1 MNEHHHVYTKS
12 RLIKELAFRAG
23 IKKTASR
30 QILEV
35 LAEIVKRETPNGPF
49 ILPGLCKFELV
60 PRKARRIRNPRT
72 GELLIMPP
80 QKALKITAARS
91 AKLAIA
97 PRIPAVP
104 AALYVPPAEETPAPV
119 VPPVPVPVP
128 APTPAAEPAPASG
141 TVPVPVPEPAP
152 AAEPAPESTATPEPP
167 VADEQK
173 PVPPAAPVSEP
184 VPEPPVADEQK
195 PVPPAAPVSEP
206 VPEPTPAAEP
216 APAPETVPA
225 TVPEPAHAP
234 EPAPESAVTPEP
246 PVADEQKPV
255 SPAAPASEPAPEP
268 APAPE
273 AAPAPEPAAEPE
285 PAPEPAPAPE
295 AAPAPE
301 PAPVPEPEPE
311 PEPVQE
317 EPQADA
323 ISFRCVGCGQE
334 IEAPLDAIGLDAECP
349 MCGNIVVVP
358 AKSEPGTM
366 YGPSVGDA
374 PKSTEP
380 VVSAK
385 EAEEMDPS
393 QLKNRTIRIDAEAL
407 GLDDTSPV
415 KKEPV
420 EEKLISFFCP
430 NCRQEIEA
438 TADMAGTPAECP
450 NCGLTFEVPFFS
462 EAGSIH
468 DEHRA
473 EEEAKASYQA
483 QKGKTMRIDLP
494 DDF

>member
-1 MNEHHHVYTKS
+1 MNDHRHVYTKS

-23 IKKTASR
+23 IKKIASR

-35 LAEIVKRETPNGPF
+35 LAEIIKRETPNGPF

-104 AALYVPPAEETPAPV
+104 AALYVPPAEETPAPAV
-119 VPPVPVPVP
+119 VPVPVP
-128 APTPAAEPAPASG
+128 APAAEPAAASVPAPAPVDQTPPAPAPAVDPAPASE
-141 TVPVPVPEPAP
+141 TVEQPVPAQEATPTPAPAEEPAPAP
-152 AAEPAPESTATPEPP
+152 AAEPAP
-167 VADEQK
+167 
-173 PVPPAAPVSEP
+173 APT
-184 VPEPPVADEQK
+184 
-195 PVPPAAPVSEP
+195 
-206 VPEPTPAAEP
+206 PEPTPAQAPAEEPKTAPTAEPVAEPAPGPAP
-216 APAPETVPA
+216 APAPEPT
-225 TVPEPAHAP
+225 
-234 EPAPESAVTPEP
+234 
-246 PVADEQKPV
+246 
-255 SPAAPASEPAPEP
+255 PAPEP
-268 APAPE
+268 APAP
-273 AAPAPEPAAEPE
+273 AP
-285 PAPEPAPAPE
+285 
-295 AAPAPE
+295 
-301 PAPVPEPEPE
+301 
-311 PEPVQE
+311 E
-317 EPQADA
+317 EPQPEA
-323 ISFRCVGCGQE
+323 ISFKCPGCGQE

-385 EAEEMDPS
+385 EAEEMDPT

-407 GLDDTSPV
+407 GLDDPTTPA

-430 NCRQEIEA
+430 NCHQEIEA

-473 EEEAKASYQA
+473 EEESKASYQA

>member
-1 MNEHHHVYTKS
+1 MNDHRHVYTKS

-23 IKKTASR
+23 IKKIASR

-35 LAEIVKRETPNGPF
+35 LAEIIKRETPNGPF

-104 AALYVPPAEETPAPV
+104 AALYVPPAVETPAPAV
-119 VPPVPVPVP
+119 VPVPVP
-128 APTPAAEPAPASG
+128 APAAEPAAASVPAPAPVDQTPPAPAPAVDSAPASE
-141 TVPVPVPEPAP
+141 TVEQPVPAQEATPTSAPAEEPAPAP
-152 AAEPAPESTATPEPP
+152 AAEPAP
-167 VADEQK
+167 
-173 PVPPAAPVSEP
+173 APT
-184 VPEPPVADEQK
+184 
-195 PVPPAAPVSEP
+195 
-206 VPEPTPAAEP
+206 PEPTPAQAPAEEPKTAPTAEPVAEPAPGPAP
-216 APAPETVPA
+216 APAPEPT
-225 TVPEPAHAP
+225 
-234 EPAPESAVTPEP
+234 PAP
-246 PVADEQKPV
+246 
-255 SPAAPASEPAPEP
+255 APAP

-273 AAPAPEPAAEPE
+273 
-285 PAPEPAPAPE
+285 
-295 AAPAPE
+295 
-301 PAPVPEPEPE
+301 
-311 PEPVQE
+311 
-317 EPQADA
+317 EPQVDA
-323 ISFRCVGCGQE
+323 ISFKCPGCGQE
-334 IEAPLDAIGLDAECP
+334 IEAPVDAIGLDAECP

-374 PKSTEP
+374 PKSTDP

-385 EAEEMDPS
+385 EAEEMDPT

-407 GLDDTSPV
+407 GLDDPTTPA

-430 NCRQEIEA
+430 NCHQEIEA

-473 EEEAKASYQA
+473 EEESKASYQA

>member
-1 MNEHHHVYTKS
+1 MNERPHVYTKS

-23 IKKTASR
+23 IKKIASR

-35 LAEIVKRETPNGPF
+35 LAEIIKRETPNGPF
-49 ILPGLCKFELV
+49 ILPGLCKFEVV

-72 GELLIMPP
+72 GEALILPP

-104 AALYVPPAEETPAPV
+104 AALYVPPAEETPPPV
-119 VPPVPVPVP
+119 V
-128 APTPAAEPAPASG
+128 A
-141 TVPVPVPEPAP
+141 
-152 AAEPAPESTATPEPP
+152 PAPE
-167 VADEQK
+167 
-173 PVPPAAPVSEP
+173 PVPP
-184 VPEPPVADEQK
+184 
-195 PVPPAAPVSEP
+195 PA
-206 VPEPTPAAEP
+206 PEPTPAPVEEPAPAPAEP
-216 APAPETVPA
+216 APAPVPA
-225 TVPEPAHAP
+225 EESAPAPA
-234 EPAPESAVTPEP
+234 EPAP
-246 PVADEQKPV
+246 V
-255 SPAAPASEPAPEP
+255 SAPAEEP
-268 APAPE
+268 APAP
-273 AAPAPEPAAEPE
+273 AE
-285 PAPEPAPAPE
+285 PAPVPASAEEPAPAPAE
-295 AAPAPE
+295 PAPAPAPAEE
-301 PAPVPEPEPE
+301 PAPAPTEQTSASAEPPPVPAESASAPAEEPMPAPTEESAPA
-311 PEPVQE
+311 E
-317 EPQADA
+317 EPQPEA
-323 ISFRCVGCGQE
+323 ISFKCPGCGQE
-334 IEAPLDAIGLDAECP
+334 IEAPLDAVGLDAECP
-349 MCGNIVVVP
+349 MCGRIVVVP

-385 EAEEMDPS
+385 EAEEMDPA
-393 QLKNRTIRIDAEAL
+393 QLKNRTIRIDAEEL
-407 GLDDTSPV
+407 GLVDPAPA

-430 NCRQEIEA
+430 NCHQEIEA

-468 DEHRA
+468 DEHRQ
-473 EEEAKASYQA
+473 ENEAKASAQA

>member
-1 MNEHHHVYTKS
+1 MNERKHLYTKS

-23 IKKTASR
+23 IKKIASR

-35 LAEIVKRETPNGPF
+35 LAEIIKRETPNGPF

-72 GELLIMPP
+72 GEALILPP

-104 AALYVPPAEETPAPV
+104 AAQYVPPAEETPAPV
-119 VPPVPVPVP
+119 EEPKPTPIPENPESPEKPESPVEEPAPAPVAEP
-128 APTPAAEPAPASG
+128 APTPAPTEESAPTPAPAEEPAP
-141 TVPVPVPEPAP
+141 
-152 AAEPAPESTATPEPP
+152 TP
-167 VADEQK
+167 
-173 PVPPAAPVSEP
+173 
-184 VPEPPVADEQK
+184 
-195 PVPPAAPVSEP
+195 
-206 VPEPTPAAEP
+206 AEP
-216 APAPETVPA
+216 APAPAPA
-225 TVPEPAHAP
+225 V
-234 EPAPESAVTPEP
+234 EPAPTPEEP
-246 PVADEQKPV
+246 
-255 SPAAPASEPAPEP
+255 APASTEP
-268 APAPE
+268 APAP
-273 AAPAPEPAAEPE
+273 AE
-285 PAPEPAPAPE
+285 EPAPAP
-295 AAPAPE
+295 APSEE
-301 PAPVPEPEPE
+301 PAPA
-311 PEPVQE
+311 E
-317 EPQADA
+317 EPQPEA
-323 ISFRCVGCGQE
+323 ISFKCPGCGQE

-349 MCGNIVVVP
+349 MCGRIVVVP

-385 EAEEMDPS
+385 DAEEMDPA

-407 GLDDTSPV
+407 GLDDPSPA

-430 NCRQEIEA
+430 NCHQEIEA

-468 DEHRA
+468 DENRQ
-473 EEEAKASYQA
+473 ESGTKAQVQA

>member
-1 MNEHHHVYTKS
+1 MNERRHIYTKS

-72 GELLIMPP
+72 GEALIMPP
-80 QKALKITAARS
+80 QKALKITASRS

-104 AALYVPPAEETPAPV
+104 AALYVPPAEETPAPAV
-119 VPPVPVPVP
+119 VPAPVPAPEPTPVPVAEPPPPTPEPTPAPVPVEEP
-128 APTPAAEPAPASG
+128 APTPAPAEEPAPTPA
-141 TVPVPVPEPAP
+141 PAEEPAP
-152 AAEPAPESTATPEPP
+152 TPAPVEEPAPTP
-167 VADEQK
+167 
-173 PVPPAAPVSEP
+173 APVEEP
-184 VPEPPVADEQK
+184 A
-195 PVPPAAPVSEP
+195 
-206 VPEPTPAAEP
+206 PTPAPAEEP
-216 APAPETVPA
+216 APAPAPA
-225 TVPEPAHAP
+225 EEP
-234 EPAPESAVTPEP
+234 TP
-246 PVADEQKPV
+246 
-255 SPAAPASEPAPEP
+255 APASAEEPTPAPASAEEP
-268 APAPE
+268 APAPVE
-273 AAPAPEPAAEPE
+273 
-285 PAPEPAPAPE
+285 EPAPA
-295 AAPAPE
+295 
-301 PAPVPEPEPE
+301 
-311 PEPVQE
+311 E
-317 EPQADA
+317 EPQPEA
-323 ISFRCVGCGQE
+323 ISFKCPGCGQE

-349 MCGNIVVVP
+349 MCGRIVVVP

-374 PKSTEP
+374 PKTVEP

-385 EAEEMDPS
+385 DAEEMDPA

-407 GLDDTSPV
+407 GLDDSAPAKT
-415 KKEPV
+415 EPV

-430 NCRQEIEA
+430 TCRQEIEA

-468 DEHRA
+468 DENRQ
-473 EEEAKASYQA
+473 ESGTKAQIQA

>member
-1 MNEHHHVYTKS
+1 MNDHRHVYTKS

-23 IKKTASR
+23 IKKIASR

-35 LAEIVKRETPNGPF
+35 LAEIIKRETPNGPF

-104 AALYVPPAEETPAPV
+104 AALYVPPAEETPAPAV
-119 VPPVPVPVP
+119 VPVPVP
-128 APTPAAEPAPASG
+128 APAAEPAAASVPAPAPVDQTPPVPAPAVEPAPASE
-141 TVPVPVPEPAP
+141 TVEQPVPAQEATPTPAPAEEPAPAP
-152 AAEPAPESTATPEPP
+152 AAEPAP
-167 VADEQK
+167 
-173 PVPPAAPVSEP
+173 APT
-184 VPEPPVADEQK
+184 
-195 PVPPAAPVSEP
+195 
-206 VPEPTPAAEP
+206 PEPTPAQAPAEEPKTAPTAEPVAEPAPGPAP
-216 APAPETVPA
+216 APAPEPT
-225 TVPEPAHAP
+225 
-234 EPAPESAVTPEP
+234 PAP
-246 PVADEQKPV
+246 
-255 SPAAPASEPAPEP
+255 APAP

-273 AAPAPEPAAEPE
+273 
-285 PAPEPAPAPE
+285 
-295 AAPAPE
+295 
-301 PAPVPEPEPE
+301 
-311 PEPVQE
+311 
-317 EPQADA
+317 EPQPEA
-323 ISFRCVGCGQE
+323 ISFKCPGCGQE

-385 EAEEMDPS
+385 EAEEMDPT

-407 GLDDTSPV
+407 GLDDPTTPA

-430 NCRQEIEA
+430 NCHQEIEA

>member
-1 MNEHHHVYTKS
+1 MNEHRHVYTKS

-23 IKKTASR
+23 IKKIASR

-35 LAEIVKRETPNGPF
+35 LAEIIKRETPNGPF

-104 AALYVPPAEETPAPV
+104 AALYVPPAEETPAPAV
-119 VPPVPVPVP
+119 VPVPVP
-128 APTPAAEPAPASG
+128 APAAEPAAASVPAPAPVDQTPPAPVPAVEPAPASEP
-141 TVPVPVPEPAP
+141 VEQPVPAQEATPTPAPAEEPAPAP
-152 AAEPAPESTATPEPP
+152 AAEPAP
-167 VADEQK
+167 
-173 PVPPAAPVSEP
+173 APT
-184 VPEPPVADEQK
+184 
-195 PVPPAAPVSEP
+195 
-206 VPEPTPAAEP
+206 PEPTPAQAPAEEPKTAPTAEP
-216 APAPETVPA
+216 
-225 TVPEPAHAP
+225 
-234 EPAPESAVTPEP
+234 
-246 PVADEQKPV
+246 VA
-255 SPAAPASEPAPEP
+255 EPAPEP
-268 APAPE
+268 APAP
-273 AAPAPEPAAEPE
+273 APEPT

-295 AAPAPE
+295 PTPAPEPAPAPEPTPAPEPSAPEPAPAPE
-301 PAPVPEPEPE
+301 PA
-311 PEPVQE
+311 QE
-317 EPQADA
+317 EPQVDA
-323 ISFRCVGCGQE
+323 ISFKCPGCGQE

-385 EAEEMDPS
+385 EAEEMDPT

-407 GLDDTSPV
+407 GLDDPTTPA

-430 NCRQEIEA
+430 NCHQEIEA

-473 EEEAKASYQA
+473 EEESKASYQA

>member
-1 MNEHHHVYTKS
+1 MSDRRHVYTKS

-23 IKKTASR
+23 IKKIASR
-30 QILEV
+30 QILET
-35 LAEIVKRETPNGPF
+35 LAAIIKRETPNGPF

-104 AALYVPPAEETPAPV
+104 AALYVPPPEETPTPV
-119 VPPVPVPVP
+119 VP
-128 APTPAAEPAPASG
+128 
-141 TVPVPVPEPAP
+141 PAP
-152 AAEPAPESTATPEPP
+152 AAEPAPAPAP
-167 VADEQK
+167 A
-173 PVPPAAPVSEP
+173 PAAEP
-184 VPEPPVADEQK
+184 TP
-195 PVPPAAPVSEP
+195 APV
-206 VPEPTPAAEP
+206 PAAEP
-216 APAPETVPA
+216 APAP
-225 TVPEPAHAP
+225 AP
-234 EPAPESAVTPEP
+234 EEEPTPGSAPAP
-246 PVADEQKPV
+246 VA
-255 SPAAPASEPAPEP
+255 EP
-268 APAPE
+268 APAPAAE
-273 AAPAPEPAAEPE
+273 PAPTPAPAPAA
-285 PAPEPAPAPE
+285 EPAPAPASE
-295 AAPAPE
+295 SAPAPAEE
-301 PAPVPEPEPE
+301 PPAE
-311 PEPVQE
+311 E

-323 ISFRCVGCGQE
+323 ISFKCPGCGQE

-385 EAEEMDPS
+385 EAEEMDPT

-407 GLDDTSPV
+407 GLDDPTTPA

-430 NCRQEIEA
+430 NCHQEIEA

-473 EEEAKASYQA
+473 EEESKASYQA

>member
-1 MNEHHHVYTKS
+1 MNDHRHVYTKS

-23 IKKTASR
+23 IKKIASR

-35 LAEIVKRETPNGPF
+35 LAEIIKRETPNGPF

-104 AALYVPPAEETPAPV
+104 AALYVPPAEETPAPAV
-119 VPPVPVPVP
+119 VPVPVP
-128 APTPAAEPAPASG
+128 APAAEPAAASVPAPAPVDQTPPAPAPAVEPAPASE
-141 TVPVPVPEPAP
+141 PVEQPIPAQEATPTPAPAEEPAPAP
-152 AAEPAPESTATPEPP
+152 AAEPAP
-167 VADEQK
+167 
-173 PVPPAAPVSEP
+173 APT
-184 VPEPPVADEQK
+184 
-195 PVPPAAPVSEP
+195 
-206 VPEPTPAAEP
+206 PEPTPAQAPAEEPKTAPTAEPVAEPAPGPAP
-216 APAPETVPA
+216 APAPEPT
-225 TVPEPAHAP
+225 
-234 EPAPESAVTPEP
+234 PAP
-246 PVADEQKPV
+246 
-255 SPAAPASEPAPEP
+255 APAP

-273 AAPAPEPAAEPE
+273 
-285 PAPEPAPAPE
+285 
-295 AAPAPE
+295 
-301 PAPVPEPEPE
+301 
-311 PEPVQE
+311 
-317 EPQADA
+317 EPQPEA
-323 ISFRCVGCGQE
+323 ISFKCPGCGQE

-385 EAEEMDPS
+385 EAEEMDPT

-407 GLDDTSPV
+407 GLDDPTTPA

-430 NCRQEIEA
+430 NCHQEIEA

-473 EEEAKASYQA
+473 EEESKASYQA

>member
-1 MNEHHHVYTKS
+1 MNDHHHVYTKS

-72 GELLIMPP
+72 GEALVMPP
-80 QKALKITAARS
+80 QKALKITASRS

-104 AALYVPPAEETPAPV
+104 AALYVPPAEETPAPAV
-119 VPPVPVPVP
+119 VPVPVP
-128 APTPAAEPAPASG
+128 APAAEPAAASVPAPAPVDQTPPAPAPAVDPAPASE
-141 TVPVPVPEPAP
+141 TVEQPVPAQEATPTPAPAEEPAPAP
-152 AAEPAPESTATPEPP
+152 AAEPAP
-167 VADEQK
+167 
-173 PVPPAAPVSEP
+173 APT
-184 VPEPPVADEQK
+184 
-195 PVPPAAPVSEP
+195 
-206 VPEPTPAAEP
+206 PEPTPAQAPAEEPKTAPTAEP
-216 APAPETVPA
+216 
-225 TVPEPAHAP
+225 
-234 EPAPESAVTPEP
+234 
-246 PVADEQKPV
+246 VA
-255 SPAAPASEPAPEP
+255 EPAPEP
-268 APAPE
+268 APAP
-273 AAPAPEPAAEPE
+273 APEPT
-285 PAPEPAPAPE
+285 PAPEPAPAP
-295 AAPAPE
+295 AP
-301 PAPVPEPEPE
+301 
-311 PEPVQE
+311 E
-317 EPQADA
+317 EPQPEA
-323 ISFRCVGCGQE
+323 ISFKCPGCGQE
-334 IEAPLDAIGLDAECP
+334 IEAPVDAIGLDAECP

-385 EAEEMDPS
+385 EAEEMDPT

-407 GLDDTSPV
+407 GLDDPTTPA

-430 NCRQEIEA
+430 NCHQEIEA

>member
-1 MNEHHHVYTKS
+1 MNERRHIYTKS

-23 IKKTASR
+23 IKKIASR

-104 AALYVPPAEETPAPV
+104 AALYVPPPEEAPVSAPVPAPAPASEPAPAPVPAPAPADQAPPAPAPV
-119 VPPVPVPVP
+119 VEP
-128 APTPAAEPAPASG
+128 APEPAPEPTPTPAPAEESA
-141 TVPVPVPEPAP
+141 PAP
-152 AAEPAPESTATPEPP
+152 AAEPA
-167 VADEQK
+167 
-173 PVPPAAPVSEP
+173 AAS
-184 VPEPPVADEQK
+184 
-195 PVPPAAPVSEP
+195 
-206 VPEPTPAAEP
+206 
-216 APAPETVPA
+216 
-225 TVPEPAHAP
+225 
-234 EPAPESAVTPEP
+234 
-246 PVADEQKPV
+246 
-255 SPAAPASEPAPEP
+255 APEP
-268 APAPE
+268 APAPAPAQEPAPAAPAAEPTPSEE
-273 AAPAPEPAAEPE
+273 AAPA
-285 PAPEPAPAPE
+285 
-295 AAPAPE
+295 
-301 PAPVPEPEPE
+301 
-311 PEPVQE
+311 E
-317 EPQADA
+317 EPQPEA
-323 ISFRCVGCGQE
+323 ISFKCPGCGQD

-385 EAEEMDPS
+385 EAEEMDPT

-407 GLDDTSPV
+407 GLDDSSPA

-430 NCRQEIEA
+430 NCHQEIEA

-462 EAGSIH
+462 EPGSIH

-473 EEEAKASYQA
+473 EEESKASYQA

>member
-1 MNEHHHVYTKS
+1 MNERPHVYTKS

-23 IKKTASR
+23 IKKIASR

-35 LAEIVKRETPNGPF
+35 LAEIIKRETPNGPF
-49 ILPGLCKFELV
+49 ILPGLCKFEVV

-72 GELLIMPP
+72 GEALILPP
-80 QKALKITAARS
+80 QKALKVTAARS

-119 VPPVPVPVP
+119 V
-128 APTPAAEPAPASG
+128 APTPE
-141 TVPVPVPEPAP
+141 PVPP
-152 AAEPAPESTATPEPP
+152 PAPESTP
-167 VADEQK
+167 
-173 PVPPAAPVSEP
+173 APVEES
-184 VPEPPVADEQK
+184 A
-195 PVPPAAPVSEP
+195 PAP
-206 VPEPTPAAEP
+206 AEP
-216 APAPETVPA
+216 APAPAPA
-225 TVPEPAHAP
+225 E
-234 EPAPESAVTPEP
+234 E
-246 PVADEQKPV
+246 PV
-255 SPAAPASEPAPEP
+255 SAPAEP
-268 APAPE
+268 APAPT
-273 AAPAPEPAAEPE
+273 PAEE
-285 PAPEPAPAPE
+285 PAPTPAEPAPAPTPAE
-295 AAPAPE
+295 EPAPAPAEPTPVPAEPVVAPAEE
-301 PAPVPEPEPE
+301 PAPVPTEEPTPA
-311 PEPVQE
+311 E
-317 EPQADA
+317 EPQPEA
-323 ISFRCVGCGQE
+323 ISFKCPGCGQE
-334 IEAPLDAIGLDAECP
+334 IEAPLDAVGLDAECP
-349 MCGNIVVVP
+349 MCGRIVVVP

-385 EAEEMDPS
+385 EAEEMDPA
-393 QLKNRTIRIDAEAL
+393 QLKNRTIRIDAEEL
-407 GLDDTSPV
+407 GLVDPAPA

-430 NCRQEIEA
+430 NCHQEIEA

-468 DEHRA
+468 DEHRQ
-473 EEEAKASYQA
+473 ENEAKASAQA

>member
-1 MNEHHHVYTKS
+1 MNERPHVYTKS

-23 IKKTASR
+23 IKKIASR

-35 LAEIVKRETPNGPF
+35 LAEIIKRETPNGPF
-49 ILPGLCKFELV
+49 ILPGLCKFEVV

-72 GELLIMPP
+72 GEALILPP
-80 QKALKITAARS
+80 QKVLKVTAARS

-119 VPPVPVPVP
+119 V
-128 APTPAAEPAPASG
+128 APTPE
-141 TVPVPVPEPAP
+141 
-152 AAEPAPESTATPEPP
+152 
-167 VADEQK
+167 
-173 PVPPAAPVSEP
+173 PVPP
-184 VPEPPVADEQK
+184 
-195 PVPPAAPVSEP
+195 PA
-206 VPEPTPAAEP
+206 PEPTPAPVEESAPAPAEP
-216 APAPETVPA
+216 APAPTPA
-225 TVPEPAHAP
+225 E
-234 EPAPESAVTPEP
+234 EPAPTP
-246 PVADEQKPV
+246 A
-255 SPAAPASEPAPEP
+255 EP
-268 APAPE
+268 APAPT
-273 AAPAPEPAAEPE
+273 PAE
-285 PAPEPAPAPE
+285 EPAPAPAE
-295 AAPAPE
+295 PTPVPAEPVVAPAEE
-301 PAPVPEPEPE
+301 PAPVPTEEPTPA
-311 PEPVQE
+311 E
-317 EPQADA
+317 EPQPEA
-323 ISFRCVGCGQE
+323 ISFKCPGCGQE
-334 IEAPLDAIGLDAECP
+334 IEAPLDAVGLDAECP
-349 MCGNIVVVP
+349 MCGRIVVVP

-385 EAEEMDPS
+385 EAEEMDPA
-393 QLKNRTIRIDAEAL
+393 QLKNRTIRIDAEEL
-407 GLDDTSPV
+407 GLVDSAPA

-430 NCRQEIEA
+430 NCHQEIEA

-468 DEHRA
+468 DEHRQ
-473 EEEAKASYQA
+473 ENEAKASAQA

>member
-1 MNEHHHVYTKS
+1 MNERKHLYTKS

-72 GELLIMPP
+72 GEALVMPP
-80 QKALKITAARS
+80 QKTLKITAARS

-104 AALYVPPAEETPAPV
+104 AALYVPPAEETLAHSPENPENPESPV
-119 VPPVPVPVP
+119 E
-128 APTPAAEPAPASG
+128 EPASA
-141 TVPVPVPEPAP
+141 
-152 AAEPAPESTATPEPP
+152 
-167 VADEQK
+167 
-173 PVPPAAPVSEP
+173 
-184 VPEPPVADEQK
+184 
-195 PVPPAAPVSEP
+195 
-206 VPEPTPAAEP
+206 PAAEP
-216 APAPETVPA
+216 APAPVE
-225 TVPEPAHAP
+225 
-234 EPAPESAVTPEP
+234 
-246 PVADEQKPV
+246 
-255 SPAAPASEPAPEP
+255 EP
-268 APAPE
+268 APA
-273 AAPAPEPAAEPE
+273 
-285 PAPEPAPAPE
+285 
-295 AAPAPE
+295 
-301 PAPVPEPEPE
+301 
-311 PEPVQE
+311 E
-317 EPQADA
+317 EPQPEA
-323 ISFRCVGCGQE
+323 ISFKCPGCGQE

-349 MCGNIVVVP
+349 MCGRIVVVP

-374 PKSTEP
+374 PKPVEP
-380 VVSAK
+380 TVSAK
-385 EAEEMDPS
+385 EAEEMDPA

-407 GLDDTSPV
+407 GLDDPSPA
-415 KKEPV
+415 KKEPAG
-420 EEKLISFFCP
+420 EKLISFFCP

-462 EAGSIH
+462 ETGSIH
-468 DEHRA
+468 DENRQDGGS
-473 EEEAKASYQA
+473 KAQAQA

>member
-1 MNEHHHVYTKS
+1 MNDHRHVYTKS

-23 IKKTASR
+23 IKKIASR

-35 LAEIVKRETPNGPF
+35 LAEIIKRETPNGPF

-97 PRIPAVP
+97 PRIPAIP
-104 AALYVPPAEETPAPV
+104 AALYVPPAEETPAPAA
-119 VPPVPVPVP
+119 VPVPVP
-128 APTPAAEPAPASG
+128 APAAEPAAASVPAPAPVDQTPPAPVPAVEPAPASEP
-141 TVPVPVPEPAP
+141 VEQPVPAQEATPTPAPAEEPAPAP
-152 AAEPAPESTATPEPP
+152 AAEPAP
-167 VADEQK
+167 
-173 PVPPAAPVSEP
+173 APT
-184 VPEPPVADEQK
+184 
-195 PVPPAAPVSEP
+195 
-206 VPEPTPAAEP
+206 PEPTPAQAPAEEPKTAPTAEPVAEPAPGPAP
-216 APAPETVPA
+216 APAPEPT
-225 TVPEPAHAP
+225 
-234 EPAPESAVTPEP
+234 PAP
-246 PVADEQKPV
+246 
-255 SPAAPASEPAPEP
+255 APAP

-273 AAPAPEPAAEPE
+273 
-285 PAPEPAPAPE
+285 
-295 AAPAPE
+295 
-301 PAPVPEPEPE
+301 
-311 PEPVQE
+311 
-317 EPQADA
+317 EPQPEA
-323 ISFRCVGCGQE
+323 ISFKCPGCGQE

-385 EAEEMDPS
+385 EAEEMDPT

-407 GLDDTSPV
+407 GLDDPTTPA

-430 NCRQEIEA
+430 NCHQEIEA

>member
-1 MNEHHHVYTKS
+1 MNDHRHVYTKS

-23 IKKTASR
+23 IKKIASR

-35 LAEIVKRETPNGPF
+35 LAEIIKRETPNGPF

-104 AALYVPPAEETPAPV
+104 AALYVPPAEETPAPAV
-119 VPPVPVPVP
+119 VPVPVP
-128 APTPAAEPAPASG
+128 APAAEPAAASVPAPAPVDQTPPAPAPAVEPAPASE
-141 TVPVPVPEPAP
+141 PVEQPIPVQEATPTPAPAEEPAPAP
-152 AAEPAPESTATPEPP
+152 AAEPAP
-167 VADEQK
+167 
-173 PVPPAAPVSEP
+173 APT
-184 VPEPPVADEQK
+184 
-195 PVPPAAPVSEP
+195 
-206 VPEPTPAAEP
+206 PEPTPAHAPAEEPKTAPTAEPVAEPAPGPAP
-216 APAPETVPA
+216 APAPEPT
-225 TVPEPAHAP
+225 
-234 EPAPESAVTPEP
+234 
-246 PVADEQKPV
+246 
-255 SPAAPASEPAPEP
+255 PAPEP
-268 APAPE
+268 APAP
-273 AAPAPEPAAEPE
+273 AP
-285 PAPEPAPAPE
+285 
-295 AAPAPE
+295 
-301 PAPVPEPEPE
+301 
-311 PEPVQE
+311 E
-317 EPQADA
+317 EPQPEA
-323 ISFRCVGCGQE
+323 ISFKCPGCGQE

-385 EAEEMDPS
+385 EAEEMDPT

-407 GLDDTSPV
+407 GLDDPTTPA

-430 NCRQEIEA
+430 NCHQEIEA

-473 EEEAKASYQA
+473 EEESKASYQA

>member
-1 MNEHHHVYTKS
+1 MNEHRHVYTKS

-23 IKKTASR
+23 IKKIASR

-35 LAEIVKRETPNGPF
+35 LAEIIKRETPNGPF

-104 AALYVPPAEETPAPV
+104 AALYVPPAEETPAPAV
-119 VPPVPVPVP
+119 VPVPVP
-128 APTPAAEPAPASG
+128 APAAEPAAASVPAPAPVDQTPPAPAPAVDPAPASE
-141 TVPVPVPEPAP
+141 TVEQPVPAQEATPTPAPAEEPAPAP
-152 AAEPAPESTATPEPP
+152 AAEPAP
-167 VADEQK
+167 
-173 PVPPAAPVSEP
+173 APT
-184 VPEPPVADEQK
+184 
-195 PVPPAAPVSEP
+195 
-206 VPEPTPAAEP
+206 PEPTPAQAPAEEPKTAPTAEPVAEPAPGPAP
-216 APAPETVPA
+216 APAPEPT
-225 TVPEPAHAP
+225 
-234 EPAPESAVTPEP
+234 PAP
-246 PVADEQKPV
+246 
-255 SPAAPASEPAPEP
+255 APAP

-273 AAPAPEPAAEPE
+273 
-285 PAPEPAPAPE
+285 
-295 AAPAPE
+295 
-301 PAPVPEPEPE
+301 
-311 PEPVQE
+311 
-317 EPQADA
+317 EPQPEA
-323 ISFRCVGCGQE
+323 ISFKCPGCGQE

-385 EAEEMDPS
+385 EAEEMDPT

-407 GLDDTSPV
+407 GLDDPTTPA

-430 NCRQEIEA
+430 NCHQEIEA

-473 EEEAKASYQA
+473 EEESKASYQA

>member
-1 MNEHHHVYTKS
+1 MNERKHLYTKS

-23 IKKTASR
+23 IKKIASR

-35 LAEIVKRETPNGPF
+35 LAEIIKRETPNGPF

-72 GELLIMPP
+72 GEALILPP

-104 AALYVPPAEETPAPV
+104 AALYVPPAEETPAP
-119 VPPVPVPVP
+119 
-128 APTPAAEPAPASG
+128 TPEK
-141 TVPVPVPEPAP
+141 PEF
-152 AAEPAPESTATPEPP
+152 PESPEKPEKPENLESPESPENPESPESPENLESPESPENPESPESPESPEKPESP
-167 VADEQK
+167 VE
-173 PVPPAAPVSEP
+173 
-184 VPEPPVADEQK
+184 
-195 PVPPAAPVSEP
+195 
-206 VPEPTPAAEP
+206 EP
-216 APAPETVPA
+216 APAPAEEPVPA
-225 TVPEPAHAP
+225 
-234 EPAPESAVTPEP
+234 
-246 PVADEQKPV
+246 
-255 SPAAPASEPAPEP
+255 
-268 APAPE
+268 
-273 AAPAPEPAAEPE
+273 
-285 PAPEPAPAPE
+285 
-295 AAPAPE
+295 
-301 PAPVPEPEPE
+301 
-311 PEPVQE
+311 E
-317 EPQADA
+317 EPQPEA
-323 ISFRCVGCGQE
+323 ISFKCPGCGQE

-349 MCGNIVVVP
+349 MCGRIVVVP
-358 AKSEPGTM
+358 SKSEPGTM

-374 PKSTEP
+374 PKSMEP

-385 EAEEMDPS
+385 EAEEMDPA
-393 QLKNRTIRIDAEAL
+393 QLKNRTIRIDAEEL
-407 GLDDTSPV
+407 GLEDPSPA

-430 NCRQEIEA
+430 NCHQEIEA

-468 DEHRA
+468 DENRQDGGT
-473 EEEAKASYQA
+473 KAQAQA

>member
-1 MNEHHHVYTKS
+1 MNDHRHVYTKS

-23 IKKTASR
+23 IKKIASR

-35 LAEIVKRETPNGPF
+35 LAEIIKRETPNGPF

-104 AALYVPPAEETPAPV
+104 AALYVPPAEETPAPAA
-119 VPPVPVPVP
+119 VPVPVP
-128 APTPAAEPAPASG
+128 APAAEPAAASVPAPAPVDQTPPAPAPAVEPAPASEP
-141 TVPVPVPEPAP
+141 VEQPVPAQEATPTPAPAEEPAPAP
-152 AAEPAPESTATPEPP
+152 AAEPAP
-167 VADEQK
+167 
-173 PVPPAAPVSEP
+173 APT
-184 VPEPPVADEQK
+184 
-195 PVPPAAPVSEP
+195 
-206 VPEPTPAAEP
+206 PEPTPAQAPAEEPKTAPTAEPVAEPAPGPAP
-216 APAPETVPA
+216 APAPEPT
-225 TVPEPAHAP
+225 
-234 EPAPESAVTPEP
+234 
-246 PVADEQKPV
+246 
-255 SPAAPASEPAPEP
+255 PAPEP

-273 AAPAPEPAAEPE
+273 PT

-295 AAPAPE
+295 PTPAPEPSAPEPAPAPE
-301 PAPVPEPEPE
+301 PA
-311 PEPVQE
+311 QE
-317 EPQADA
+317 EPQVDA
-323 ISFRCVGCGQE
+323 ISFKCPGCGQE

-385 EAEEMDPS
+385 EAEEMDPT

-407 GLDDTSPV
+407 GLEDPTIPA
-415 KKEPV
+415 KNEPV
-420 EEKLISFFCP
+420 EEKLISFF
-430 NCRQEIEA
+430 
-438 TADMAGTPAECP
+438 CP

-473 EEEAKASYQA
+473 EEESKASYQA

>member
-1 MNEHHHVYTKS
+1 MNDHRHVYTKS

-23 IKKTASR
+23 IKKIASR

-35 LAEIVKRETPNGPF
+35 LAEIIKRETPNGPF

-104 AALYVPPAEETPAPV
+104 AALYVPPAEETPAPAA
-119 VPPVPVPVP
+119 VPVPVP
-128 APTPAAEPAPASG
+128 APAAEPAAASVPAPAPVDQTPPAPAPAVDPAPASE
-141 TVPVPVPEPAP
+141 TVEQPVPAQEATPTPAPAEEPAPAP
-152 AAEPAPESTATPEPP
+152 AAEPAP
-167 VADEQK
+167 
-173 PVPPAAPVSEP
+173 APT
-184 VPEPPVADEQK
+184 
-195 PVPPAAPVSEP
+195 
-206 VPEPTPAAEP
+206 PEPTPAQAPAEEPKTAPTAEPVAEPAPGPAP
-216 APAPETVPA
+216 APAPEPT
-225 TVPEPAHAP
+225 
-234 EPAPESAVTPEP
+234 
-246 PVADEQKPV
+246 
-255 SPAAPASEPAPEP
+255 PAPEP
-268 APAPE
+268 APAP
-273 AAPAPEPAAEPE
+273 AP
-285 PAPEPAPAPE
+285 
-295 AAPAPE
+295 
-301 PAPVPEPEPE
+301 
-311 PEPVQE
+311 E
-317 EPQADA
+317 EPQPEA
-323 ISFRCVGCGQE
+323 ISFKCPGCGQE

-385 EAEEMDPS
+385 EAEEMDPT

-407 GLDDTSPV
+407 GLDDPTTPA

-430 NCRQEIEA
+430 NCHQEIEA

-473 EEEAKASYQA
+473 EEESKASYQA

>member
-1 MNEHHHVYTKS
+1 MNERQHLYTKS

-72 GELLIMPP
+72 GEALILPP

-119 VPPVPVPVP
+119 EEPKPAPIPENPESPEKPESPGNPESPVEEPAPAPVAEP
-128 APTPAAEPAPASG
+128 APTPAEEPAPLPAEPAPPS
-141 TVPVPVPEPAP
+141 TEPALAP
-152 AAEPAPESTATPEPP
+152 AE
-167 VADEQK
+167 
-173 PVPPAAPVSEP
+173 
-184 VPEPPVADEQK
+184 
-195 PVPPAAPVSEP
+195 
-206 VPEPTPAAEP
+206 EP
-216 APAPETVPA
+216 APAPAE
-225 TVPEPAHAP
+225 
-234 EPAPESAVTPEP
+234 
-246 PVADEQKPV
+246 
-255 SPAAPASEPAPEP
+255 EP
-268 APAPE
+268 APAP
-273 AAPAPEPAAEPE
+273 APSE
-285 PAPEPAPAPE
+285 EPAPA
-295 AAPAPE
+295 
-301 PAPVPEPEPE
+301 
-311 PEPVQE
+311 E
-317 EPQADA
+317 EPQPEA
-323 ISFRCVGCGQE
+323 ISFKCPGCGQE

-349 MCGNIVVVP
+349 MCGRIVVVP

-385 EAEEMDPS
+385 DAEEMDPA

-407 GLDDTSPV
+407 GLDDPSPA

-468 DEHRA
+468 DEHRQ
-473 EEEAKASYQA
+473 ESGTKAQAQA

>member
-1 MNEHHHVYTKS
+1 MNDHRHVYTKS

-23 IKKTASR
+23 IKKIASR

-35 LAEIVKRETPNGPF
+35 LAEIIKRETPNGPF

-104 AALYVPPAEETPAPV
+104 AALYVPPAEETPAPAA
-119 VPPVPVPVP
+119 VPVPVP
-128 APTPAAEPAPASG
+128 APAAEPAAASVPAPAPVDQTPPAPAPAVEPAPASE
-141 TVPVPVPEPAP
+141 PVEQPIPVQEATPTPAPAEEPAPAP
-152 AAEPAPESTATPEPP
+152 AAEPAPAPTPEPT
-167 VADEQK
+167 
-173 PVPPAAPVSEP
+173 PAQAPAEEP
-184 VPEPPVADEQK
+184 K
-195 PVPPAAPVSEP
+195 TAPTAE
-206 VPEPTPAAEP
+206 PAAEP
-216 APAPETVPA
+216 AP
-225 TVPEPAHAP
+225 
-234 EPAPESAVTPEP
+234 EPAPEPS
-246 PVADEQKPV
+246 
-255 SPAAPASEPAPEP
+255 APEP

-273 AAPAPEPAAEPE
+273 PA
-285 PAPEPAPAPE
+285 
-295 AAPAPE
+295 
-301 PAPVPEPEPE
+301 
-311 PEPVQE
+311 QE
-317 EPQADA
+317 EPQVDA
-323 ISFRCVGCGQE
+323 ISFKCPGCGQE
-334 IEAPLDAIGLDAECP
+334 IEAPVDAIGLDAECP

-385 EAEEMDPS
+385 EAEEMDPT

-407 GLDDTSPV
+407 GLDDPTTPA

-430 NCRQEIEA
+430 NCHQEIEA

-473 EEEAKASYQA
+473 EEESKASYQA

>member
-1 MNEHHHVYTKS
+1 MNERRHIYTKS

-23 IKKTASR
+23 IKKIASR

-104 AALYVPPAEETPAPV
+104 AALYVPPPEEAPVSAPVPAPAPASEPAPAPVPAPAPADQAPPAPAPV
-119 VPPVPVPVP
+119 VEP
-128 APTPAAEPAPASG
+128 APEPAPEPTPTPAPAEESA
-141 TVPVPVPEPAP
+141 PAP
-152 AAEPAPESTATPEPP
+152 AAEPA
-167 VADEQK
+167 
-173 PVPPAAPVSEP
+173 AAS
-184 VPEPPVADEQK
+184 
-195 PVPPAAPVSEP
+195 
-206 VPEPTPAAEP
+206 
-216 APAPETVPA
+216 
-225 TVPEPAHAP
+225 
-234 EPAPESAVTPEP
+234 
-246 PVADEQKPV
+246 
-255 SPAAPASEPAPEP
+255 APEP
-268 APAPE
+268 APAPAPAQEPAPAAPAAEPTPSEE
-273 AAPAPEPAAEPE
+273 AAPA
-285 PAPEPAPAPE
+285 
-295 AAPAPE
+295 
-301 PAPVPEPEPE
+301 
-311 PEPVQE
+311 E
-317 EPQADA
+317 EPQPEA
-323 ISFRCVGCGQE
+323 ISFKCPGCGQE

-374 PKSTEP
+374 PKSMEP

-385 EAEEMDPS
+385 EAEEMDPT

-407 GLDDTSPV
+407 GLDDPSPA

-430 NCRQEIEA
+430 NCHQEIEA

>member
-1 MNEHHHVYTKS
+1 MNDHRHVYTKS

-23 IKKTASR
+23 IKKIASR

-35 LAEIVKRETPNGPF
+35 LAEIIKRETPNGPF

-104 AALYVPPAEETPAPV
+104 AALYVPPAEETPAPAV
-119 VPPVPVPVP
+119 VPVPVP
-128 APTPAAEPAPASG
+128 APAAEPAAASVPAPAPVDQTPPAPAPAVDPAPASE
-141 TVPVPVPEPAP
+141 TVEQPVPAQEATPTPAPAEEPAPAP
-152 AAEPAPESTATPEPP
+152 AAEPAP
-167 VADEQK
+167 
-173 PVPPAAPVSEP
+173 APT
-184 VPEPPVADEQK
+184 
-195 PVPPAAPVSEP
+195 
-206 VPEPTPAAEP
+206 PEPTPAQAPAEEPKTAPTAEPVAEPAPGPAPSPAPEPTPAPAPAP
-216 APAPETVPA
+216 APAPE
-225 TVPEPAHAP
+225 
-234 EPAPESAVTPEP
+234 
-246 PVADEQKPV
+246 
-255 SPAAPASEPAPEP
+255 
-268 APAPE
+268 
-273 AAPAPEPAAEPE
+273 
-285 PAPEPAPAPE
+285 
-295 AAPAPE
+295 
-301 PAPVPEPEPE
+301 
-311 PEPVQE
+311 
-317 EPQADA
+317 EPQPEA
-323 ISFRCVGCGQE
+323 ISFKCPGCGQE

-374 PKSTEP
+374 PKSMEP

-385 EAEEMDPS
+385 EAEEMDPA

-407 GLDDTSPV
+407 GFDDPTPA

-430 NCRQEIEA
+430 NCHQEIEA

>member
-1 MNEHHHVYTKS
+1 MNDHHHVYTKS

-60 PRKARRIRNPRT
+60 PRKARRMRNPRT
-72 GELLIMPP
+72 GEALIMPP
-80 QKALKITAARS
+80 QKALKITASRS

-104 AALYVPPAEETPAPV
+104 AAQYVPPAEEIPAPV
-119 VPPVPVPVP
+119 EEPKPTPIPENPESPEKPESPGNPESPENPESPVEEPAPAPVAEP
-128 APTPAAEPAPASG
+128 APTPAPTEEPAPTPAPAEEPAPTPAEPAPAPTPAEEPVTMPAEPAPAS
-141 TVPVPVPEPAP
+141 T
-152 AAEPAPESTATPEPP
+152 
-167 VADEQK
+167 
-173 PVPPAAPVSEP
+173 
-184 VPEPPVADEQK
+184 
-195 PVPPAAPVSEP
+195 
-206 VPEPTPAAEP
+206 EP
-216 APAPETVPA
+216 APAPAE
-225 TVPEPAHAP
+225 
-234 EPAPESAVTPEP
+234 
-246 PVADEQKPV
+246 
-255 SPAAPASEPAPEP
+255 EP
-268 APAPE
+268 APAP
-273 AAPAPEPAAEPE
+273 AEE
-285 PAPEPAPAPE
+285 PAPE
-295 AAPAPE
+295 
-301 PAPVPEPEPE
+301 
-311 PEPVQE
+311 E
-317 EPQADA
+317 EPQPEA
-323 ISFRCVGCGQE
+323 ISFKCPGCGQE

-349 MCGNIVVVP
+349 MCGRIVVVP

-374 PKSTEP
+374 PKTVEP

-385 EAEEMDPS
+385 DAEEMDPA

-407 GLDDTSPV
+407 GLDDPSPA

-430 NCRQEIEA
+430 NCHQEIEA

-468 DEHRA
+468 DENRQ
-473 EEEAKASYQA
+473 ESGTKAQVQA

>member
-1 MNEHHHVYTKS
+1 MNEHRHVYTKS

-23 IKKTASR
+23 IKKIASR

-35 LAEIVKRETPNGPF
+35 LAEIIKRETPNGPF

-104 AALYVPPAEETPAPV
+104 AALYVPPAEETPAPAV
-119 VPPVPVPVP
+119 VPVPVP
-128 APTPAAEPAPASG
+128 APAAEPAAASVPAPAPVDQTPPAPVPAVEPAPASEP
-141 TVPVPVPEPAP
+141 VEQPVPAQEATPTPAPAEEPAPAP
-152 AAEPAPESTATPEPP
+152 AAEPAP
-167 VADEQK
+167 
-173 PVPPAAPVSEP
+173 APT
-184 VPEPPVADEQK
+184 
-195 PVPPAAPVSEP
+195 
-206 VPEPTPAAEP
+206 PEPTPAQAPAEEPKTAPTAEPVAEPAPGPAP
-216 APAPETVPA
+216 APAPEPT
-225 TVPEPAHAP
+225 
-234 EPAPESAVTPEP
+234 PAP
-246 PVADEQKPV
+246 
-255 SPAAPASEPAPEP
+255 APAP

-273 AAPAPEPAAEPE
+273 
-285 PAPEPAPAPE
+285 
-295 AAPAPE
+295 
-301 PAPVPEPEPE
+301 
-311 PEPVQE
+311 
-317 EPQADA
+317 EPQPEA
-323 ISFRCVGCGQE
+323 ISFKCPGCGQE

-349 MCGNIVVVP
+349 MCVNIVVVP

-385 EAEEMDPS
+385 EAEEMDPT

-407 GLDDTSPV
+407 GLDDPTTPA

-430 NCRQEIEA
+430 NCHQEIEA

>member
-1 MNEHHHVYTKS
+1 MNERRHIYTKS

-23 IKKTASR
+23 IKKIASR

-91 AKLAIA
+91 AKMAIA

-104 AALYVPPAEETPAPV
+104 AALYVPPPEEAPVSAPVPAPAPASEPAPAPVPAPAPADQAPPAPAPV
-119 VPPVPVPVP
+119 V
-128 APTPAAEPAPASG
+128 
-141 TVPVPVPEPAP
+141 EPAP
-152 AAEPAPESTATPEPP
+152 AAEPVAEP
-167 VADEQK
+167 A
-173 PVPPAAPVSEP
+173 
-184 VPEPPVADEQK
+184 
-195 PVPPAAPVSEP
+195 
-206 VPEPTPAAEP
+206 PEPTPTEEP
-216 APAPETVPA
+216 APAP
-225 TVPEPAHAP
+225 
-234 EPAPESAVTPEP
+234 
-246 PVADEQKPV
+246 VA
-255 SPAAPASEPAPEP
+255 AEPAPEP
-268 APAPE
+268 APEPTPTP
-273 AAPAPEPAAEPE
+273 APAEESAPAPAAEPAAAS
-285 PAPEPAPAPE
+285 APEPAPAPAPVQEPAPATPAAETAPAEEAVPAEE
-295 AAPAPE
+295 AAPA
-301 PAPVPEPEPE
+301 
-311 PEPVQE
+311 E
-317 EPQADA
+317 EPQPEA
-323 ISFRCVGCGQE
+323 ISFKCPGCGQE

-374 PKSTEP
+374 PKSMEP

-385 EAEEMDPS
+385 EAEEMDPT

-407 GLDDTSPV
+407 GLDDPSPA

-430 NCRQEIEA
+430 NCHQEIEA

>member
-1 MNEHHHVYTKS
+1 MNERPHVYTKS
-12 RLIKELAFRAG
+12 RLIKERAFRAG
-23 IKKTASR
+23 IKKIASR

-35 LAEIVKRETPNGPF
+35 LAEIIKRETPNGPF
-49 ILPGLCKFELV
+49 ILPGLCKFEVV

-72 GELLIMPP
+72 GEALILPP
-80 QKALKITAARS
+80 QKALKVTAARS

-119 VPPVPVPVP
+119 V
-128 APTPAAEPAPASG
+128 APTPE
-141 TVPVPVPEPAP
+141 PVPP
-152 AAEPAPESTATPEPP
+152 PAPESTP
-167 VADEQK
+167 
-173 PVPPAAPVSEP
+173 APVEES
-184 VPEPPVADEQK
+184 A
-195 PVPPAAPVSEP
+195 PAP
-206 VPEPTPAAEP
+206 AEP
-216 APAPETVPA
+216 APAPAPA
-225 TVPEPAHAP
+225 E
-234 EPAPESAVTPEP
+234 E
-246 PVADEQKPV
+246 PV
-255 SPAAPASEPAPEP
+255 SAPAEP
-268 APAPE
+268 APAPT
-273 AAPAPEPAAEPE
+273 PAEE
-285 PAPEPAPAPE
+285 PAPTPAEPAPAPTPAE
-295 AAPAPE
+295 EPAPAPAEPTPVPAEPVVAPAEE
-301 PAPVPEPEPE
+301 PAPVPTEEPTPA
-311 PEPVQE
+311 E
-317 EPQADA
+317 EPQPEA
-323 ISFRCVGCGQE
+323 ISFKCPGCGQE
-334 IEAPLDAIGLDAECP
+334 IEAPLDAVGLDAECP
-349 MCGNIVVVP
+349 MCGRIVVVP

-385 EAEEMDPS
+385 EAEEMDPA
-393 QLKNRTIRIDAEAL
+393 QLKNRTIRIDAEEL
-407 GLDDTSPV
+407 GLVDPAPA

-430 NCRQEIEA
+430 NCHQEIEA

-468 DEHRA
+468 DEHRQ
-473 EEEAKASYQA
+473 ENEAKASAQA